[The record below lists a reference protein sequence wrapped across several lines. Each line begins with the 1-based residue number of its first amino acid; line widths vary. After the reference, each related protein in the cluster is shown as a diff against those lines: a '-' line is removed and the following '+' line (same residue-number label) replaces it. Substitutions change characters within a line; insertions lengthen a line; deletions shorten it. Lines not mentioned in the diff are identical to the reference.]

1 MHGVIAYTGSN
12 SERFQ
17 QLRRAAEHF
26 GASNVEVQ
34 NAGNNWLG
42 SFGSVNVVRTFSDE
56 NGDGV
61 VYGSAAA
68 STNFH
73 SGNFLDEAPD
83 DVVGCVIH
91 QELGLVVAAGRG
103 NHKMFVHHLAKGE
116 TMASSSLS
124 VLAYALRETTTID
137 RSYEDFALGFGFL
150 PGTHTPFSG
159 IHSLPAGTRYIA
171 ATAHSE
177 LTSAFPV
184 SAPLTQ
190 SFEQAI
196 PQLHD
201 LFIKAIKEQAGNR
214 TKHAVL
220 LGGFDSMLVAAT
232 LRKLGHEVH
241 TYTFSFGN
249 PIFEQRNIA
258 DFVSSLGITHHP
270 VVITPEL
277 IEKNLCEFGSHFFQ
291 LGAQSHYQIHTL
303 IASQQIARDGF
314 DAIFNGD
321 GCDAIFLSY
330 PTVNRRASIS
340 QRVARAPQLL
350 KKAVLLPLQ
359 TTFAERHLG
368 HVGRIMRSVL
378 NNALLPE
385 PARGHLPTQYLD
397 HYALSQLR
405 TGRAPQ
411 QAETMAA
418 LRMRLAE
425 PTTQMDGPRR
435 AFHGNGLTAQ
445 SKVKVDGAVC
455 TTGLPHFSPYLH
467 PELRAF
473 VTSLPIEYLKN
484 QNDSP
489 SANGKELLVAM
500 VRQYE
505 LLPDLFID
513 QPKQSPVDSPVDEWY
528 MTCLKEQIT
537 KQMEDLPFD
546 VNTKYLKILLRNKH
560 AENWYRNKVSI
571 GHHTMQAVGLLASY
585 ASFNR
590 LLHEE

>member
-12 SERFQ
+12 PERFQ

-26 GASNVEVQ
+26 GASNVVTRTSAS
-34 NAGNNWLG
+34 NSIG
-42 SFGSVNVVRTFSDE
+42 SFGSANVVCTFSDE

-91 QELGLVVAAGRG
+91 HELGLVVAAGRG

-177 LTSAFPV
+177 STSAFPV

>member
-17 QLRRAAEHF
+17 QLRRASEHF
-26 GASNVEVQ
+26 GASNIEVQ

-42 SFGSVNVVRTFSDE
+42 SFGSVNVVRAFSDE

-177 LTSAFPV
+177 STSAFPV

-418 LRMRLAE
+418 LRMRLAG

-528 MTCLKEQIT
+528 MTCLKERIT

>member
-12 SERFQ
+12 PERFQ

-26 GASNVEVQ
+26 GASNIEVQ

-42 SFGSVNVVRTFSDE
+42 SFGSVNVVRAFSDE

-68 STNFH
+68 STNVH
-73 SGNFLDEAPD
+73 SGSFLDEAPD

-91 QELGLVVAAGRG
+91 HELGLVVAAGRG

-177 LTSAFPV
+177 STSAFPV

-473 VTSLPIEYLKN
+473 VTSLPIKYLKN